1 MNFMRMVLSR
11 FFHQNLFAFA
21 KSISTRFSCK
31 PFCMQ
36 SVSLEPFCLYSV
48 VAEAGHVQTRH
59 LQQMTC
65 SDVIGRNDAQSKALD
80 PLGSGLDTTGR
91 SVGEKDAGW
100 IAVVLYELIFRLY
113 NFSALVPQSYV
124 AQWVDLLSIASW
136 LCYATYRLC

>member
-1 MNFMRMVLSR
+1 MGLYMSIYIICMVETYYVNFMRMVLSR

-80 PLGSGLDTTGR
+80 PLGNVKCVDIVFFSR
-91 SVGEKDAGW
+91 
-100 IAVVLYELIFRLY
+100 AVSRMV
-113 NFSALVPQSYV
+113 
-124 AQWVDLLSIASW
+124 
-136 LCYATYRLC
+136 